1 MEKID
6 HQTLPVL
13 FLRTSDACYHVLN
26 LFIDELAKA
35 LCSCGQP
42 VEILDI
48 TSGNQPLEPFLNRRF
63 QAVIGIQTNLICSF
77 SGKKYLILLDHPIT
91 MHGNFEYSGEDCYV
105 LTHDRNYLSFI
116 QCYYKN
122 IAGCFY
128 FPPAGTLLSNCG
140 INITCPPQKQYG
152 ITFFGTYHNYRE
164 PLSAIY
170 SYPRPYRMAAARLIH
185 VMRRNPNTSAEKA
198 LSEVFRQYNLALS
211 DSDFL
216 EMFAAMKP
224 VFDCVMFYYREKIIH
239 TILQAG
245 IEIHVYSDSWDNAPF
260 SKHPCL
266 VRHPALN
273 PPEALLITQR
283 SKLSLNIMSWHKDGL
298 TERVLNAMLCQTAV
312 LSDRSVRLDEE
323 FADGKDILLFDLSNL
338 DSLPEKILELLS
350 DNDRLQQ
357 IAQNGYQKA
366 MQSHL
371 WIHRARQLLTIL

>member
-1 MEKID
+1 MKKID
-6 HQTLPVL
+6 HPTLPVL

-35 LCSCGQP
+35 LYSCGQP
-42 VEILDI
+42 VEIIDM
-48 TSGNQPLEPFLNRRF
+48 TKGTPSLELFLNRRF
-63 QAVIGIQTNLICSF
+63 RAVIGIQTNLINSF

-91 MHGNFEYSGEDCYV
+91 MHGIFECSDGNHYI

-116 QCYYKN
+116 QRYYRN
-122 IAGCFY
+122 VTGCFY
-128 FPPAGTLLSNCG
+128 FPPAGTLPSSCG
-140 INITCPPQKQYG
+140 TSITHPPQKQYG

-164 PLSAIY
+164 PLSAIC
-170 SYPRPYRMAAARLIH
+170 SYPRPYRITAARLIH
-185 VMRRNPNTSAEKA
+185 VMRRNPNISAEKA
-198 LSEVFRQYNLALS
+198 LSVVFRQYNLELS
-211 DSDFL
+211 DPDFL

-245 IEIHVYSDSWDNAPF
+245 IEIHVYSDSWNNAPF

-266 VRHPALN
+266 VQHPALN
-273 PPEALLITQR
+273 PPEALLVTQR

-312 LSDRSVRLDEE
+312 LSDRSTRLEEE
-323 FADGKDILLFDLSNL
+323 FTDGKDILLFDLSNL
-338 DSLPEKILELLS
+338 DSLPEKIQELLS

-366 MQSHL
+366 MQNHL
-371 WIHRARQLLTIL
+371 WIHRAKHLLTIL